1 MELHFNNNQKKSAFV
16 NIIVAIPIIFIVL
29 FQNFLQAITGIG
41 FLSNFDELLVGLV
54 FLVFGLRL
62 LFLQKFKL
70 TVFFVFVAYAYFT
83 AISFLGINFYLIN
96 VILQN
101 IIHLKFFILVFAFVW
116 LFKEYPNTLKKCFL
130 AILWITTIGVIINL
144 IFQERFNNW
153 VGFELVYRN
162 DFLRL
167 AGFQVQPNNIGIT
180 LGVFY
185 LYYLLYDGK
194 KLTYL
199 KYGIVT
205 IIFIALVFLTGS
217 RTPLLL
223 LPITFSI
230 FTKQHFG
237 FILRS
242 FVISLFLLITVFS
255 VILLKDTELYEKT
268 KTNIAQTI
276 SVDES
281 NYTRGLLLYYS
292 TVIARNN
299 FPIGAGAGSFGT
311 KFSEGSKVYQKYG
324 LTNRHFT
331 EMQGVYESNF
341 ASILGEFGLM
351 GIIIYSLLLRM
362 VYKSSIKE
370 EDSQYDKQYFIGMI
384 AAMVIFHF
392 TKPIFMNSYPVIL
405 FSMAIALKSLDKIN
419 GTVGKI

>member
-1 MELHFNNNQKKSAFV
+1 MESLSNHKLSSSAYLTV
-16 NIIVAIPIIFIVL
+16 VVTIPIIFIVL
-29 FQNFLQAITGIG
+29 FQNFFQAITGIS
-41 FLSNFDELLVGLV
+41 FLSSFDELLVGLV
-54 FLVFGLRL
+54 FLVFGLRMM
-62 LFLQKFKL
+62 FLQKLWLPVFWIFL
-70 TVFFVFVAYAYFT
+70 TYVYFT
-83 AISFLGINFYLIN
+83 FISFLGINFNFIN

-101 IIHLKFFILVFAFVW
+101 IIHLKFFILVFAFAW
-116 LFKEYPNTLKKCFL
+116 LFKEYPNTLKKCFK
-130 AILWITTIGVIINL
+130 AILWITATGIIINL
-144 IFQERFNNW
+144 VLQERFNNW

-185 LYYLLYDGK
+185 LFYLFYDGK

-223 LPITFSI
+223 LPITFFI
-230 FTKQHFG
+230 FTIQHFG
-237 FILRS
+237 IILRS
-242 FVISLFLLITVFS
+242 FVVSLFFLATVFF
-255 VILLKDTELYEKT
+255 VILMKDTEVYEKT
-268 KTNIAQTI
+268 QTNIAQTI

-292 TVIARNN
+292 TVIARSN
-299 FPIGAGAGSFGT
+299 FPIGAGSGSFGT
-311 KFSEGSKVYQKYG
+311 KFSEGSKVYKKYG

-341 ASILGEFGLM
+341 ASILGEFGFM
-351 GIIIYSLLLRM
+351 GIIIYSLLLRL
-362 VYKSSIKE
+362 VYKSFIKD
-370 EDSQYDKQYFIGMI
+370 EDNQYDKQYFIGML
-384 AAMVIFHF
+384 ATMVIFHF

-405 FSMAIALKSLDKIN
+405 FAMAIALKRIDKN
-419 GTVGKI
+419 